1 MAINDAT
8 PPSGAVI
15 ASAPDVLSTLRDGEI
30 TLRGL
35 FCAGSNYT
43 FLAEAAL
50 AERRIE
56 AVYKPTQGEQPLWD
70 FPAGTLAKREVAAY
84 LVSRALGW
92 HLVPPTVYR
101 DGPHGPG
108 SLQRFVE
115 FDAERHYFHFTDAE
129 KTACRRV
136 AAFDYVINNADRKG
150 GHVVRG
156 NDGKMWLIDHGV
168 CFHSEYKLRTVIWDF
183 AGERYPD
190 ELRSDME
197 ALVIAVRNGD
207 ALAHSLRDLLSEDEI
222 AALGWR
228 AQHLALSGRLPQP
241 GPQRNYPWP
250 PL

>member
-1 MAINDAT
+1 MATNSASPLVEMGT
-8 PPSGAVI
+8 ASPS
-15 ASAPDVLSTLRDGEI
+15 DVLTTLRAGEL
-30 TLRGL
+30 TLHGL
-35 FCAGSNYT
+35 FHAGSNYT
-43 FLAEAAL
+43 FLVEAVL
-50 AERRIE
+50 GECCIE
-56 AVYKPTQGEQPLWD
+56 AVYKPTKGEQPLWD

-92 HLVPPTVYR
+92 ELVPPTVYR

-108 SLQRFVE
+108 SLQQFVE
-115 FDAERHYFHFTDAE
+115 FDSAGHYFNFTDAE
-129 KTACRRV
+129 KAACRRV
-136 AAFDYVINNADRKG
+136 ATFDYLINNADRKG

-156 NDGKMWLIDHGV
+156 NDGKIWLIDHGV
-168 CFHSEYKLRTVIWDF
+168 CFHSEYKLRTVIWNF

-197 ALVIAVRNGD
+197 ALVTAVHNGG

-228 AQHLALSGRLPQP
+228 AQHLALSGCLPQP